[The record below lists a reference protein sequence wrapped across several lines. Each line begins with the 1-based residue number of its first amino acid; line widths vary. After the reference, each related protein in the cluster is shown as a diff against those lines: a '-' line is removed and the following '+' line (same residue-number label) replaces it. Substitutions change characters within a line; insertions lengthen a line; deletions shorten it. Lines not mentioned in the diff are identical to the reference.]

1 MSDDTII
8 MSMNLRAFLE
18 TLAFSELGLDLLTDS
33 DNGYNVIVGS
43 TPGHVDLF
51 GDYSRHPHKRV
62 ILKIKGRIV
71 TSTAAGRYQILARYA
86 DTYMRELNLPDFGPA
101 SQDRIAVQM
110 IRECHAL
117 EDIEAGRFSQAARKC
132 ASRWASLPGAG
143 YQQHENDINDLKLA
157 YLAAGGSLA

>member
-1 MSDDTII
+1 MSDSL
-8 MSMNLRAFLE
+8 SMNLRAFLDM
-18 TLAFSELGLDLLTDS
+18 LAFSELGPELLAES
-33 DNGYNVIVGS
+33 DNGYDVIVGS
-43 TPGHVDLF
+43 TSGHADLF
-51 GDYSRHPHKRV
+51 DDYSAHPHKRV

-86 DTYMRELNLPDFGPA
+86 DAYMRDLNLPDFGPA

-117 EDIEAGRFSQAARKC
+117 DDIEAGRFSQAARKC

-143 YQQHENDINDLKLA
+143 YQQHEQDINDLKLA